1 VAINILNTE
10 NLSIL
15 SKLYP
20 IKQSA
25 IKDIYPNSNSQLIYL
40 PNVQYKH
47 WCVANLR
54 VGVAS
59 ISSFSVAA
67 MLGAIILVIVLTEL
81 AFVQAVPTT

>member
-1 VAINILNTE
+1 MLLLV
-10 NLSIL
+10 NLVVL
-15 SKLYP
+15 LGL
-20 IKQSA
+20 A
-25 IKDIYPNSNSQLIYL
+25 R
-40 PNVQYKH
+40 YKH
-47 WCVANLR
+47 RRPIQYINWCVANLR